1 MVYNLLP
8 LYYRRYECG
17 ILDIDPAYAGG
28 VFEAVA
34 DECEFRLGITMF
46 DTPGHSVG
54 HMIVKMAK
62 SAGNIV
68 VAGDAIFVERNL

>member
-1 MVYNLLP
+1 MEVHDHIEQKLGVHADENEMVYNLLP

-46 DTPGHSVG
+46 DTPGH
-54 HMIVKMAK
+54 
-62 SAGNIV
+62 
-68 VAGDAIFVERNL
+68 